1 MRIGWL
7 DIELESE
14 LCTATGESTAGLID
28 VEIAHESGLPVI
40 PGKRLK
46 GALREVGKELVDWG
60 VLEEEQLIRLFGL
73 PGQSSGGPL
82 QVYDARLRE
91 APNYGVIEDAD
102 RLYDQVRRQQLLK
115 PEEILAQLTTIH
127 TRTAIDYETG
137 AAQKGTLRAI
147 RVVNKGIVF
156 RSKLELDCDGEEA
169 NNAIETLYLCAKGLR
184 QLGLGNTRG
193 YGAVRCTLTFTD
205 EVTRTAEP
213 DPASASPVSDYPFV
227 RTRIK
232 DDWVAVCYRLVL
244 EQPVMIAGRHGLYL
258 STEDWIPGS
267 ALLGALAAMYIE
279 DRRLGEKAHEDE
291 TFSRI
296 FLRGGVQFGYA
307 LPCGDGK
314 IFAPCPTM
322 WQQEKNRDQV
332 YNLSGGLPPDEAELR
347 SLRRMVHLDHG
358 VLYWYE
364 PQQQVRM
371 HHVRPLNR
379 AIGRALGAEY
389 TAPEIG
395 ANNILA
401 KNPDERGQLYQYVS
415 LAPGRQFV
423 GVMRGAARD
432 LAAVLDVVKKNGDRL
447 RIGRSRTAEYG
458 NVRLML
464 EQDPARFPVLIAERH
479 EQPATRFALH
489 LVTPMLLLDESG
501 RPDPDPQCLIAAIES
516 RLRCGVRL
524 EAQQVKVTELSGYN
538 AKWRMPK
545 PHRAALDAGSTLVIS
560 TREPVRPEVLE
571 LFRWGGN
578 TGEGNGQL
586 RAIPLSA
593 RGAGHAAHYELRK
606 WTADS
611 DDARSS
617 DGAETVHPFVRFL
630 LEGRER
636 AQRELQDRLNGADK
650 AERIDQQLLAHVSK
664 TKIRQLQAWA
674 GSDGDYE
681 RMRRNV
687 ERLKQEEAKKH
698 CLNLIAP
705 CQGKSKAFIHS
716 YLRML
721 ELKVRNR

>member
-7 DIELESE
+7 DIKLESE

-28 VEIAHESGLPVI
+28 VEIAHEYGLPVI

-60 VLEEEQLIRLFGL
+60 VLEEKQLVRVFGL
-73 PGQSSGGPL
+73 PGQATGSPL

-91 APNYGVIEDAD
+91 VPRYGVIEEAD
-102 RLYDQVRRQQLLK
+102 RLYDEVRRQQPLK
-115 PEEILAQLTTIH
+115 PEEILAQLTAIH
-127 TRTAIDYETG
+127 TRTAIDYGTG
-137 AAQKGTLRAI
+137 AAQKGTLRTM

-156 RSKLELDCDGEEA
+156 RSKLELMCDGEEA
-169 NNAIETLYLCAKGLR
+169 DQAVETLRLCAKGLR
-184 QLGLGNTRG
+184 QLGLGHTRG
-193 YGAVRCTLTFTD
+193 YGSVRCSVTFTD
-205 EVTRTAEP
+205 KGPVTKEP
-213 DPASASPVSDYPFV
+213 GPAQDSPSFAYPFV
-227 RTRIK
+227 RTCAK
-232 DDWVAVCYRLVL
+232 DDWMSVCYRLVL

-279 DRRLGEKAHEDE
+279 EHRLGERAHEDE
-291 TFSRI
+291 VFARI

-307 LPCGDGK
+307 MPYEDGK
-314 IFAPCPTM
+314 VFAPCPTM
-322 WQQEKNRDQV
+322 WQQEKNKDLV
-332 YNLSGGLPPDEAELR
+332 YDLSGGSPPDEAELR
-347 SLRRMVHLDHG
+347 GLRRMVHLDHN

-379 AIGRALGAEY
+379 AIGRALGAER
-389 TAPEIG
+389 TWPERESKKC
-395 ANNILA
+395 LA
-401 KNPDERGQLYQYVS
+401 EKPDERGQLYQYVS

-423 GVMRGAARD
+423 GVMRGSACD
-432 LAAVLDVVKKNGDRL
+432 LTAVLDVVKKNGDRL

-458 NVRLML
+458 NVRLLL

-479 EQPATRFALH
+479 EQPATRFSLY

-501 RPDPDPQCLIAAIES
+501 RPDPDSRWLIAQIES

-545 PHRAALDAGSTLVIS
+545 PQRAALDAGSTLVIS

-571 LFRWGGN
+571 MFRWGWN

-586 RAIPLSA
+586 RAIPLPA
-593 RGAGHAAHYELRK
+593 RGAGSAASYELRK
-606 WTADS
+606 FKPDH
-611 DDARSS
+611 DDARSHE
-617 DGAETVHPFVRFL
+617 DAEQVHRFVRFL

-636 AQRELQDRLNGADK
+636 AQREMQDRKDGAEK
-650 AERIDQQLLAHVSK
+650 AKQVNEQLLAPVSK
-664 TKIRQLQAWA
+664 TKIRQLQVWA

-687 ERLKQEEAKKH
+687 EQLKNEEAKNR
-698 CLNLIAP
+698 CLKLIEP
-705 CQGKSKAFIHS
+705 CEGKSKAFILS